1 MRTLLV
7 DDDPA
12 FRRLASLALE
22 EAGVEHEAV
31 GSALEALRLFEDGQ
45 ASRFDL
51 VLLDQELPGMRGEEL
66 LQRLRERG
74 EDIPVVLVT
83 VHDGIPEK
91 VRALQLGADDYL
103 VKPFQFQELVAR
115 LRAVLRRCRGNEPIR
130 IAALEIDPML
140 RQVTRDGQPVE
151 LTPREFEIL
160 LVLVQGQERTVSR
173 KELLRRVW
181 SMNFEPG
188 TNFIQVHVS
197 RLRTK
202 LGPMQGFRI
211 ETVRGQGYRL
221 VSTSAP
227 REREPKPRRR
237 TPKAESGPTPRPE
250 SARPQ
255 PQALRPE
262 VG

>member
-1 MRTLLV
+1 M
-7 DDDPA
+7 
-12 FRRLASLALE
+12 ALQ
-22 EAGVEHEAV
+22 EAGVEHESV
-31 GSALEALRLFEDGQ
+31 GSAADALKLLENGEGA
-45 ASRFDL
+45 RFDL

-66 LQRLRERG
+66 LQLLRRQGQE
-74 EDIPVVLVT
+74 IPVVLVT
-83 VHDGIPEK
+83 VHDAVSAK

-130 IAALEIDPML
+130 LAALEIDPML
-140 RQVTRDGQPVE
+140 RQVTRDGQPVD

-181 SMNFEPG
+181 NMNFEPG

-202 LGPMQGFRI
+202 LGPIKGFRI

-221 VSTSAP
+221 VSSTALAPEAEVQAIVAPQNGLHTGTS
-227 REREPKPRRR
+227 
-237 TPKAESGPTPRPE
+237 S
-250 SARPQ
+250 SA
-255 PQALRPE
+255 AL
-262 VG
+262 